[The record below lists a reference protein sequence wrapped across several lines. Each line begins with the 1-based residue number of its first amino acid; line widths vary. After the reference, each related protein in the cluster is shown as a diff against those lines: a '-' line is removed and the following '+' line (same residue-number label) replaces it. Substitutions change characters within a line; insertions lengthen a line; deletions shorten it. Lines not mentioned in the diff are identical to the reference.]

1 MHELHELTEGIA
13 ANASLH
19 EVHVAVVEDRTPATQ
34 VGWADG
40 NSPVSH
46 VRSQLVPWS
55 IVVETPAQ
63 VVPNMPLIG
72 CVTAPTSQVC
82 SVHGVVASASASTR
96 PAAHGAHDV
105 APLRLRVF
113 VTLPVGHARHAVSES
128 SSWS

>member
-1 MHELHELTEGIA
+1 MHELHELTEGMA

-72 CVTAPTSQVC
+72 CVTTPTSQVC
-82 SVHGVVASASASTR
+82 NVQPPIVSSA
-96 PAAHGAHDV
+96 P
-105 APLRLRVF
+105 F
-113 VTLPVGHARHAVSES
+113 VSQL
-128 SSWS
+128 